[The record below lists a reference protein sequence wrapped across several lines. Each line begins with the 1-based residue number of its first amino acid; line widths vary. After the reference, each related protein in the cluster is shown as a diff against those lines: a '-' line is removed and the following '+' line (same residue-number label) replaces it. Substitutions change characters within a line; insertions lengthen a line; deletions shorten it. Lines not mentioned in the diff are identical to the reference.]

1 MAVCIERAI
10 RQLLLMV
17 RNSATVLDMTGL
29 TSQVGIALDALIAI
43 RWSTCGSR

>member
-1 MAVCIERAI
+1 MAVCIEHAI

-17 RNSATVLDMTGL
+17 PNSATVLDMTGL

-43 RWSTCGSR
+43 R

>member
-1 MAVCIERAI
+1 MAVCIECVI
-10 RQLLLMV
+10 RQLLLIV

-43 RWSTCGSR
+43 RWSTCGST